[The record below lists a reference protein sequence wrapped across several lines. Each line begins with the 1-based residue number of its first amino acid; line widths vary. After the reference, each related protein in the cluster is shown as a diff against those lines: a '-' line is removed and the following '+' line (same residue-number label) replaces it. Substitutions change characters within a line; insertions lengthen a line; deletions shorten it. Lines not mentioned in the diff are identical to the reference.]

1 MKHLFLTLVYQ
12 QMKIQKKTIKLG
24 YQLFPYQSDVIKGIL
39 KYPHDIHTVKSR
51 RQTGKSVTIET
62 ILMLFAINRIGSCSI
77 AVSPTL
83 GQGRKM
89 FKEVKKALQGTPIFE
104 SANSTTL
111 DINLTTGSSILFKS
125 AEQQDG
131 LRGHTCTGILCI
143 DECAYIKDDIV
154 YQCLPFVDARRAP
167 ILITSTPLFKR
178 GVFYDFYKNGL
189 EGKNGF
195 HSYDVCDYDTS
206 ALLSPEKLEIYRQS
220 VSPQIF
226 RSDYLG
232 QFITENSEI
241 FGDLKK
247 LCKGVVHKSTHRTI
261 GIDWSTGG
269 LDSSNDP
276 DETAIAIMNEFREL
290 EYIEG
295 FHDKDTNQT
304 IDYIIDKIVEYGVEK
319 CVVETNSMGR
329 VYIDLLKRKIA
340 SKGIRCS
347 VIEFTTT
354 NDTKRQIIE
363 DLAVH
368 CSNGTIT
375 LIEDNKLFLQMLSF
389 QIKKTPTNKVTYE
402 AGTGHDDLVLALA
415 FCLYGTRKGNYS
427 VR

>member
-1 MKHLFLTLVYQ
+1 MIVKNKQ
-12 QMKIQKKTIKLG
+12 IRLG
-24 YQLFPYQSDVIKGIL
+24 YKLFPYQSDVINGIL

-51 RQTGKSVTIET
+51 RQTGKSITIET
-62 ILMLFAINRIGSCSI
+62 ILMYFAVNKINSCSI

-89 FKEVKKALQGTPIFE
+89 FKEVKRALQSTPIFE

-111 DINLTTGSSILFKS
+111 EINLTNGSSILFKS
-125 AEQQDG
+125 AEQEDG
-131 LRGHTCTGILCI
+131 LRGNTCTGILCI

-154 YQCLPFVDARRAP
+154 YQCLPFVDANRSP
-167 ILITSTPLFKR
+167 ILITSTPLFKN
-178 GVFYDFYKNGL
+178 GVFYDFYTNGL
-189 EGKNGF
+189 EGKSGF

-206 ALLSPEKLEIYRQS
+206 ALLSKEKLEMYRQT

-241 FGDLKK
+241 FGNLKK
-247 LCKGVVHKSTHRTI
+247 LCKGVVHKSNHRI
-261 GIDWSTGG
+261 MGIDWSTGG
-269 LDSSNDP
+269 LDASNDP

-295 FHDKDTNQT
+295 FRDKDTNQT
-304 IDYIIDKIVEYGVEK
+304 LDYIIDKIIEYGVEK

-347 VIEFTTT
+347 VLEFTTT
-354 NDTKRQIIE
+354 NDSKRQIIE

-368 CSNGTIT
+368 CNNLTLT
-375 LIEDNKLFLQMLSF
+375 LIEDNKLFLQMLAF
-389 QIKKTPTNKVTYE
+389 QIKKTPTGKITYE

-415 FCLYGTRKGNYS
+415 FCLYGTRRGNYN

>member
-89 FKEVKKALQGTPIFE
+89 FKEVKKALQCTPIFE

-131 LRGHTCTGILCI
+131 LRGHTVTGILCI

-154 YQCLPFVDARRAP
+154 FQTLPFVDANKAP

-189 EGKNGF
+189 DGKNGF

-247 LCKGVVHKSTHRTI
+247 LCKGATVKS
-261 GIDWSTGG
+261 G
-269 LDSSNDP
+269 LSIHGAESAQS
-276 DETAIAIMNEFREL
+276 E
-290 EYIEG
+290 
-295 FHDKDTNQT
+295 
-304 IDYIIDKIVEYGVEK
+304 
-319 CVVETNSMGR
+319 S
-329 VYIDLLKRKIA
+329 
-340 SKGIRCS
+340 
-347 VIEFTTT
+347 
-354 NDTKRQIIE
+354 
-363 DLAVH
+363 
-368 CSNGTIT
+368 
-375 LIEDNKLFLQMLSF
+375 
-389 QIKKTPTNKVTYE
+389 KVT
-402 AGTGHDDLVLALA
+402 AWA
-415 FCLYGTRKGNYS
+415 KKS
-427 VR
+427 I